1 MERKVD
7 RRKAVSGVRRVW
19 RMTPEAPLGEM
30 VDFDPTV
37 PEPGARH
44 LEATAVVLEPAQVV
58 NWRASSYDLLNGLDV
73 TDQTD
78 SIPGELFDAL
88 FK

>member
-1 MERKVD
+1 
-7 RRKAVSGVRRVW
+7 
-19 RMTPEAPLGEM
+19 MTTDAPLGEI

-37 PEPGARH
+37 PAPGGKLA
-44 LEATAVVLEPAQVV
+44 EATAVVLDPAPVV
-58 NWRASSYDLLNGLDV
+58 SWRASSYDLLNGLDV

-78 SIPGELFDAL
+78 SIPGELFNAL

>member
-1 MERKVD
+1 MEQ
-7 RRKAVSGVRRVW
+7 RKAVVGVRKVW
-19 RMTPEAPLGEM
+19 RMTPDAPLGEI

-37 PEPGARH
+37 PGPGAKPT
-44 LEATAVVLEPAQVV
+44 EATAVVLYPAPVV
-58 NWRASSYDLLNGLDV
+58 SWRASSYDLLNGLDV